1 MLESQSLEKDE
12 TNTLF
17 QLTSESTNAVSGG
30 FADGW
35 DDDTSGDN
43 TPNNNN
49 TPFKIHYYRLRVWS
63 SKPCAIW
70 SSQVNNYHLASQA
83 PGGTDTRFNQ
93 QNISNNTIKKWEL
106 TDQGRSWSRLMKSFT
121 RRVWSKKR
129 KKYITVGKPLYVR
142 NAALKWQIK
151 NLDPSVAGS
160 DSSYYGVVEVGL
172 EYDMASTG

>member
-1 MLESQSLEKDE
+1 MLESADLAKDS
-12 TNTLF
+12 TDTLF
-17 QLTSESTNAVSGG
+17 QLTSEPTNAVSGG

-49 TPFKIHYYRLRVWS
+49 TPFKIHYYRLRIWT

-83 PGGTDTRFNQ
+83 PGGVDTRFNQ
-93 QNISNNTIKKWEL
+93 QNISMGTIKKWQMTAE
-106 TDQGRSWSRLMKSFT
+106 GGY
-121 RRVWSKKR
+121 WSKLNKQFSHRIWDKR
-129 KKYITVGKPLYVR
+129 KKRYVTRGKPLYVR
-142 NAALKWQIK
+142 DAALKWQVK
-151 NLDPSVAGS
+151 NLDPKDPPSVAQ
-160 DSSYYGVVEVGL
+160 YYGVVEVGI